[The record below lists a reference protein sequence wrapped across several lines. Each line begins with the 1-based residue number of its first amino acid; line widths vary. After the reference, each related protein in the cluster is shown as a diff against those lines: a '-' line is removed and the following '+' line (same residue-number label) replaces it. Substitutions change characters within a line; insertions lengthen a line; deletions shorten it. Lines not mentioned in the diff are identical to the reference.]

1 MAGSLR
7 ILPSVACCWCHLN
20 PEFQM
25 TENPSHVRVE
35 SGRSHADRENHWP
48 GWGPQGRLCRTPL
61 GANFLCVVAVFNLP
75 EQRVQKGFRVC
86 VCVCVCVL
94 TRSSPPP
101 GSKRTD
107 ITYRGEW
114 AGKPSLQAF
123 GCKIHKTTEQQS
135 GGRVKKKVF
144 LFFLLNAASC

>member
-1 MAGSLR
+1 MSGWSRAEAMLTVR
-7 ILPSVACCWCHLN
+7 ITGLGGGPRDDSAALPWVRTFFVLLLFLICQNRECRRASVC
-20 PEFQM
+20 
-25 TENPSHVRVE
+25 
-35 SGRSHADRENHWP
+35 
-48 GWGPQGRLCRTPL
+48 
-61 GANFLCVVAVFNLP
+61 
-75 EQRVQKGFRVC
+75 VC

-135 GGRVKKKVF
+135 EGRVKKKVF